1 MTNWVCCNVCFHP
14 PSAQIR
20 LAITSCGHVF
30 CSKCAYKG
38 KQGKCLVC
46 NEKCQISALSDK
58 TPPDVK
64 TLFFDI
70 DHTTNEHLL
79 EIVKVLRFQAR
90 HSKRLLTH
98 YRERNEK
105 LEEGW
110 LKMKQENQQMANQLK
125 EQHAYISELKHSLQS
140 LKASSMGHGSQG
152 AHGRNVRQ
160 FPFNSTPVLSRHSS
174 SSNIHGNVVADE
186 PPSFLQ
192 PRQSQSQPINV
203 PGLSR
208 IIPPHDGR
216 MGLMPQR
223 RSSQTTNYPVFSTT
237 VSRSQRTPVT
247 PNLSFGRPSTWNSP
261 FCQPSQSFQL
271 HPRP

>member
-30 CSKCAYKG
+30 CSKCAYRG

-152 AHGRNVRQ
+152 AHGRNEMARI
-160 FPFNSTPVLSRHSS
+160 FFLEEARKMVLEEECPTDSM
-174 SSNIHGNVVADE
+174 DE
-186 PPSFLQ
+186 KDDV
-192 PRQSQSQPINV
+192 SQDYDEDFEPLV
-203 PGLSR
+203 GEEEE
-208 IIPPHDGR
+208 DDD
-216 MGLMPQR
+216 
-223 RSSQTTNYPVFSTT
+223 
-237 VSRSQRTPVT
+237 
-247 PNLSFGRPSTWNSP
+247 
-261 FCQPSQSFQL
+261 
-271 HPRP
+271 